1 MKKELATARKTVFLI
16 SPMNN
21 TIEKTVGE
29 IKGEL
34 IQAIAKACET
44 KTALK
49 SAVELATKEL
59 PEFAANEQ
67 ARANVKRLQ
76 SALSRIGRCTARRVA
91 YLSNARLCN
100 AWNSL
105 TNPHKMRTEKQHKL
119 ANEAAKIAMAEITKR
134 GFRTREF
141 SNGAIFPV

>member
-1 MKKELATARKTVFLI
+1 MH
-16 SPMNN
+16 N
-21 TIEKTVGE
+21 TTEKTTGE
-29 IKGEL
+29 IKSEL

-49 SAVELATKEL
+49 SAVELATKQL
-59 PEFAANEQ
+59 PEFAENER
-67 ARANVKRLQ
+67 ARENVKRLQ

-105 TNPHKMRTEKQHKL
+105 TNPYKMRTDKEHKL
-119 ANEAAKIAMAEITKR
+119 AREAAKIAKAEITKR
-134 GFRTREF
+134 GFITREF